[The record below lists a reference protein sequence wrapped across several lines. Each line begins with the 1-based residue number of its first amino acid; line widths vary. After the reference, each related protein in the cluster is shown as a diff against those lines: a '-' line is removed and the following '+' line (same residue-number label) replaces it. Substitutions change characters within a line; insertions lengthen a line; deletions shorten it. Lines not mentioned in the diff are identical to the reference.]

1 MALIYSPEQFSKKA
15 YWNKRTWITCDTLD
29 ASRQKYYKMCYFW
42 IFWFFNIKYKSMLTF
57 GKLKIRYF
65 PKFVDKWEVPLYVKL
80 SVKTIGVCGI
90 FSLAGYKKQSAQ
102 KTGYK
107 K

>member
-1 MALIYSPEQFSKKA
+1 
-15 YWNKRTWITCDTLD
+15 
-29 ASRQKYYKMCYFW
+29 
-42 IFWFFNIKYKSMLTF
+42 MLTF

-90 FSLAGYKKQSAQ
+90 FSIASYKKQSAQ